1 MGISDLFRKTD
12 INQEVKNFQNSQNAV
27 LLDVRT
33 KSEYKEGHIPGSTNI
48 PLDEIQNVEDIIKDH
63 DAEILVYCL
72 RGSRS
77 ISAVKKLK
85 TLGYKR
91 ARSIGGIASYKGL
104 TVLD

>member
-33 KSEYKEGHIPGSTNI
+33 KVEYKEGHIPGSTNI

-63 DAEILVYCL
+63 DAEIYVYCL
-72 RGSRS
+72 RGTRS
-77 ISAVKKLK
+77 MSAVKKLK
-85 TLGYKR
+85 ALGYKR

>member
-12 INQEVKNFQNSQNAV
+12 INHEVKKFQSSQGAV

-63 DAEILVYCL
+63 DAEIYVYCL
-72 RGSRS
+72 RGTRS
-77 ISAVKKLK
+77 MSAVKKLK
-85 TLGYKR
+85 ALGYKR